1 MKKNILHL
9 IILSIIIIM
18 PNNLSAQQ
26 NKLSNNEKPISLFV
40 EFQFEEKDM
49 SLAIEL
55 LTTMQ
60 NKVIENEEGCIVYD
74 ILLSE
79 EEPNTIYLYECYE
92 NKTALDI
99 HNKTP
104 YFNSIVEKQLAPL
117 IKSQKIL
124 KLHPINDVGAM
135 M

>member
-1 MKKNILHL
+1 
-9 IILSIIIIM
+9 M
-18 PNNLSAQQ
+18 PNNLAAQQ
-26 NKLSNNEKPISLFV
+26 SKLNNNGKPTSLFV
-40 EFQFEEKDM
+40 EFQFEAKDM
-49 SLAIEL
+49 DLAIEL

-60 NKVIENEEGCIVYD
+60 NKVIEHEEGCIVYD

-79 EEPNTIYLYECYE
+79 KEPNTIYLYECYE
-92 NKTALDI
+92 NDAALDI
-99 HNKTP
+99 HNKAP
-104 YFNSIVEKQLAPL
+104 YFKNIVEKQLAPL